1 MADMMQ
7 FDLVSPERK
16 LASMQASEVQIP
28 GAEGDMT
35 AMPDHMPVITTLR
48 PGIVRAT
55 GADGT
60 KEYFVSGGFAEVT
73 PTSVSVLAE
82 QAVLRA
88 DVTRELL
95 ERLRKDAEAAHE
107 QADPDSRDG
116 AAKMVADLVQLAEDM
131 V

>member
-16 LASMQASEVQIP
+16 LASMQVSEVQIP
-28 GAEGDMT
+28 GSEGDMT
-35 AMPDHMPVITTLR
+35 AMPDHMPIITTLR

-60 KEYFVSGGFAEVT
+60 KEFVVSGGFAEVT
-73 PTSVSVLAE
+73 AEGVSILAE
-82 QAVLRA
+82 QAVLKSE
-88 DVTRELL
+88 VTPEFLGN
-95 ERLRKDAEAAHE
+95 LRKEAEAAHE
-107 QADPDSRDG
+107 NAHPDDRD
-116 AAKMVADLVQLAEDM
+116 ATAKMVADLVHLIEDM